1 MVSILKTS
9 FFINSLYENEKEYNN
24 EDIIDYDAFLVN
36 E

>member
-9 FFINSLYENEKEYNN
+9 FSINSLYENETEYND
-24 EDIIDYDAFLVN
+24 EDNIDYETFLVN